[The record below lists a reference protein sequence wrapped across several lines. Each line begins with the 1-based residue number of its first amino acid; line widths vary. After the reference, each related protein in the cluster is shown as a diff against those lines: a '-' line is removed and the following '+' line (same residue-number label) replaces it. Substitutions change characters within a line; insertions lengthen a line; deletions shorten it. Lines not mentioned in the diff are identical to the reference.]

1 MRTHEKDF
9 DSVRLM
15 REIRDRL
22 SRQFRGT
29 TYAEQKKLMRVRL
42 TATIADARRSKSG
55 RRTA

>member
-22 SRQFRGT
+22 SREIRGM
-29 TYAEQKKLMRVRL
+29 TYAEQKKFMRARL
-42 TATIADARRSKSG
+42 RATSADARLSKGEGLS
-55 RRTA
+55 